1 MEVIPVLDL
10 LDGVVVHGVA
20 GRRDEYRPVESL
32 LVEGSSPVAVATAL
46 QQAADAAALYI
57 ADLDAIEG
65 VGDNL
70 PAIRSIADAVPAA
83 LWVDAGVATTGAA
96 HALLEAAAARVIV
109 GTETLPSPSHLT
121 RLRRGLG
128 DERLLLS
135 LDMFRGVVRSA
146 AAELDGLEP
155 RAALG
160 LLAAESLPAVLVLP
174 VDRVG
179 TAGGPDIATLALV
192 RRTLPG
198 TYLVAGGGV
207 RDGGD
212 LHGLEE
218 AGADAVLVASAL
230 HRGSVTAADVAALS
244 RR

>member
-10 LDGVVVHGVA
+10 LGGVVVHGIA
-20 GRRDEYRPVESL
+20 GRRDEYAPVDSL
-32 LVEGSSPVAVATAL
+32 LVKGSSPVAVAVAL
-46 QQAADAAALYI
+46 RQAADAAALYI

-65 VGDNL
+65 TGDNGA
-70 PAIRSIADAVPAA
+70 AIRSIAGAVPAA
-83 LWVDAGVATTGAA
+83 LWVDAGVATSDAA
-96 HALLEAAAARVIV
+96 RTLLEATVSRVVV
-109 GTETLPSPSHLT
+109 GTETLPSAPHFAI
-121 RLRRGLG
+121 LRREFG

-135 LDMFRGVVRSA
+135 LDMRHGVVRSA

-155 RAALG
+155 VAALG
-160 LLAAESLPAVLVLP
+160 LLDAASLPALLVLP

-179 TAGGPDIATLALV
+179 TDGGPDIATLDLV
-192 RRTLPG
+192 RRELPG
-198 TYLVAGGGV
+198 TRLVAGGGV
-207 RDGGD
+207 RDAGD
-212 LHGLEE
+212 LHALVE